1 MRWAAKW
8 EGWAN
13 DILERG
19 TEKEETMEFDES
31 QTESSTKSSTKSRA
45 RENSAEKKKIEVIN
59 LDTSDEESE
68 AEGRMERQRQSSN
81 QLLA

>member
-1 MRWAAKW
+1 
-8 EGWAN
+8 
-13 DILERG
+13 
-19 TEKEETMEFDES
+19 MEFDES